1 MKTIY
6 GVFGDPIEHSLSP
19 QMHNAAFQA
28 LGLECEYYAFRVTR
42 DKLRDALV
50 GAAALGFGGVNL
62 TIPLKEKALE
72 IVEPDA
78 LSRKI
83 GAVNTIDFKGGM
95 RGYNT
100 DGIGAVLALKDKEI
114 EVRGKNVLLVG
125 AGGAA
130 RAIAYEFAQ
139 EGARITIANRT
150 IQKAVSLAKEV
161 GGIGV
166 GLDLLGELIQDSEIL
181 VNSTSVGMYPKI
193 NETIATAEIMHPGL
207 VVFDIVYNPLETRL
221 LQEAKKAGAK
231 TVNGVMMLVYQG
243 AEAFRIWTGQNPPI
257 KIMESAVREALER

>member
-19 QMHNAAFQA
+19 LMHNAAFQA
-28 LGLECEYYAFRVTR
+28 LGLECEYHAFRVTR
-42 DKLRDALV
+42 DNLRDALV

-78 LSRKI
+78 LARKI
-83 GAVNTIDFKGGM
+83 GAVNTVDFKGGM

-100 DGIGAVLALKDKEI
+100 DGIGAILALKDKGI
-114 EVRGKNVLLVG
+114 EVRGKKVLLVG

-130 RAIAYEFAQ
+130 RAIAYKLAW
-139 EGARITIANRT
+139 EGARVTIANRT
-150 IQKAVSLAKEV
+150 IQKAVSLAGEV

-166 GLDLLGELIQDSEIL
+166 GLDLLGELIQDSDIL
-181 VNSTSVGMYPKI
+181 VNSTSVGMFPKV

-207 VVFDIVYNPLETRL
+207 VVLDIVYNPLETKL
-221 LQEAKKAGAK
+221 LQEAKRASVGA
-231 TVNGVMMLVYQG
+231 VDGVMMLVYQG

-257 KIMESAVREALER
+257 KVMESAVREALKR

>member
-1 MKTIY
+1 
-6 GVFGDPIEHSLSP
+6 
-19 QMHNAAFQA
+19 
-28 LGLECEYYAFRVTR
+28 
-42 DKLRDALV
+42 LV

-78 LSRKI
+78 LARKI
-83 GAVNTIDFKGGM
+83 GAVNTVDLKGGM

-100 DGIGAVLALKDKEI
+100 DGIGAILALKDKGI
-114 EVRGKNVLLVG
+114 EVRGKKVLLVG

-130 RAIAYEFAQ
+130 RAIAYEFAW

-150 IQKAVSLAKEV
+150 IQKAVSLAGEV

-166 GLDLLGELIQDSEIL
+166 GLDLLRELIQDSEIL
-181 VNSTSVGMYPKI
+181 VNSTSVGMFPKI
-193 NETIATAEIMHPGL
+193 NETIATAEIMNPGL
-207 VVFDIVYNPLETRL
+207 VVLDIVYNPLETKL
-221 LQEAKKAGAK
+221 LQEAKRAGARAID
-231 TVNGVMMLVYQG
+231 GVMMLVYQG

-257 KIMESAVREALER
+257 KVMESAVREALKR